1 MAPIEVSENTGQPDG
16 RRERSERSREAIV
29 QALLDLIREGH
40 LSPTAEQVAKRADVG
55 VRTVFRHFDDMDNL
69 YSSIND
75 RVTAEVS
82 ALFVTEDQT
91 GPLPVRITQLV
102 DRRYAFFERI
112 APFARATQIQRGR
125 SEFIQREHVSLV
137 RILRRDLRRW
147 LPEIESVDREAVE
160 ALDVGLSFE
169 VWNRLRLDQ
178 RLSAK
183 RAVQTI
189 ERIVRAILI
198 RQ

>member
-1 MAPIEVSENTGQPDG
+1 MAPIEGPENTGQPDG

-40 LSPTAEQVAKRADVG
+40 LSPTAEQVAIRADVG

-102 DRRYAFFERI
+102 DRRCAFFERI

-125 SEFIQREHVSLV
+125 SEFVQREHVSLL

-160 ALDVGLSFE
+160 ALDAGLSFE